1 MVLAHVE
8 VELYQM
14 KEQLLMSEP
23 REEDDIAL
31 DKDQE
36 CEDCGC
42 FIWECVCNE
51 PDEPFDVIYA
61 D

>member
-14 KEQLLMSEP
+14 KGQLLMSEP
-23 REEDDIAL
+23 REEDDVAL

>member
-1 MVLAHVE
+1 
-8 VELYQM
+8 
-14 KEQLLMSEP
+14 MSEP

-31 DKDQE
+31 SKDEE
-36 CEDCGC
+36 CEDCHY

-51 PDEPFDVIYA
+51 VDEPYDVIYE

>member
-8 VELYQM
+8 VELYRM

-51 PDEPFDVIYA
+51 PDEPFDVVYA

>member
-1 MVLAHVE
+1 
-8 VELYQM
+8 
-14 KEQLLMSEP
+14 MSEP
-23 REEDDIAL
+23 RKEDDIAL

-51 PDEPFDVIYA
+51 PDEPFDVVYA

>member
-51 PDEPFDVIYA
+51 PDEPFDVVYA

>member
-1 MVLAHVE
+1 
-8 VELYQM
+8 
-14 KEQLLMSEP
+14 MSEP
-23 REEDDIAL
+23 RVDDDIAL
-31 DKDQE
+31 DKDEE

-61 D
+61 DQEAL

>member
-1 MVLAHVE
+1 VVLAHVE